1 MAKRKA
7 EGATPPQSPTKKG
20 KSSAGSIPTDFRPFF
35 RVGLLDEAVEGKY
48 RSEYASAEPYKHA
61 VIHGLIDDSLLR
73 KVREEVLKNVE
84 FTPKETDIYRI
95 HQSGDL
101 ANLDG
106 LPKSALKLLP
116 SLRQLRDSLYSK
128 LFRDYIRGITGCGP
142 LSGRKTDMAIN
153 VYTPGSHLLAHD
165 DVIGSRRVSYILYL
179 TSPDDPWQP
188 SWGGALRLYPTRVAE
203 DGVTRVPEPEW
214 AKAIPPAWNQLSFFE
229 VQPGLSFHDVEEVYT
244 PKGEDERVR
253 MAISG
258 WFHIPQEGEEGYIEG
273 LEEELAERSS
283 LQQLQSK
290 SDIFDYP
297 KPLETKNG
305 HGEDVEEQGEGEEG
319 SASLTEKDLDFL
331 LGFIAPTYLTPD
343 TLESLSDA
351 FAEDSSV
358 QIAQFLSKS
367 FARRLKDFVKAR
379 DAKQYSPENSEGWK
393 IAIPPHKHRY
403 LYLQKPPAKNG
414 VNPDEL
420 NPIEQLLT
428 VLLPSRPFA
437 KLLQL
442 ATGLKIT
449 AGGFLARRFR
459 RGLDYTLATGAGG
472 DEDDGGEEEDGEG
485 EDSSPGAGLKVEVCL
500 GITPSK
506 GWGGEDDEDEDEE
519 EERAKNGRSKGKDK
533 VKVPRRSKFDDSE
546 KTVGGY
552 EMYMAGDSDSDSDEE
567 DDPDQAFKSNGK
579 RKKADPAIYRSSRGS
594 EDDGILFTMPAS
606 WNRLGI
612 VLRDTGVLRF
622 VKYISKSAA
631 GDRWDVIGEWGV
643 GDDGENGETEQWL
656 GIQNAA
662 DDGDDAEVEG
672 ADEEAGGGGGEGE
685 GQNGSDSASGSGG
698 A

>member
-7 EGATPPQSPTKKG
+7 EGASPPQSPTKKG
-20 KSSAGSIPTDFRPFF
+20 KPAGSIPTDFKPFF
-35 RVGLLDEAVEGKY
+35 REGLFDEAVEGKY
-48 RSEYASAEPYKHA
+48 RSEYATAEPFVFPDISPFCFCVSLSEAHWERLRYKHA
-61 VIHGLIDDSLLR
+61 VIHGLIDDALLR
-73 KVREEVLKNVE
+73 NVRQEVLKNVE
-84 FTPKETDIYRI
+84 FAPKETDIYRI

-128 LFRDYIRGITGCGP
+128 LFRDYVCGITGCGP
-142 LSGRKTDMAIN
+142 LSGKKTDMAIN

-179 TSPDDPWQP
+179 TSPDGPWQP
-188 SWGGALRLYPTRVAE
+188 SWGGALRLYPTKVAE

-214 AKAIPPAWNQLSFFE
+214 TKTIPPAWNQLSFFE
-229 VQPGLSFHDVEEVYT
+229 VQPGLSFHDVEEVYA
-244 PKGEDERVR
+244 PEEEGGDERIR

-273 LEEELAERSS
+273 LEEEFAEKSS

-297 KPLETKNG
+297 KPLEFESG
-305 HGEDVEEQGEGEEG
+305 HEPDGEEQDGDEEG
-319 SASLTEKDLDFL
+319 GIALTEKDLDFL
-331 LGFIAPTYLTPD
+331 LNFIAPTYLTPD

-367 FARRLKDFVKAR
+367 FAKKLKEFVKAR
-379 DAKQYSPENSEGWK
+379 DAKQYSSGDSEGWR
-393 IAIPPHKHRY
+393 IALPPHKHRY

-414 VNPDEL
+414 VNIEGL

-428 VLLPSRPFA
+428 VLLPSKSFA
-437 KLLQL
+437 KLLHL

-459 RGLDYTLATGAGG
+459 RGLDYTLATGVGG
-472 DEDDGGEEEDGEG
+472 DGGDDGEGEDGEG

-506 GWGGEDDEDEDEE
+506 GWGGEDDEDDDEEDEK
-519 EERAKNGRSKGKDK
+519 AKNGKSKGKGK
-533 VKVPRRSKFDDSE
+533 AKVPRPSKFDDSE

-552 EMYMAGDSDSDSDEE
+552 EM
-567 DDPDQAFKSNGK
+567 
-579 RKKADPAIYRSSRGS
+579 
-594 EDDGILFTMPAS
+594 
-606 WNRLGI
+606 
-612 VLRDTGVLRF
+612 
-622 VKYISKSAA
+622 
-631 GDRWDVIGEWGV
+631 
-643 GDDGENGETEQWL
+643 
-656 GIQNAA
+656 
-662 DDGDDAEVEG
+662 
-672 ADEEAGGGGGEGE
+672 
-685 GQNGSDSASGSGG
+685 
-698 A
+698 

>member
-1 MAKRKA
+1 MVKRKA
-7 EGATPPQSPTKKG
+7 EGASAPQSPTKRG
-20 KSSAGSIPTDFRPFF
+20 KSSAGSIPTDFKPFF
-35 RVGLLDEAVEGKY
+35 RDGLFDEAVEGKY
-48 RSEYASAEPYKHA
+48 RSEYATAQPYKHA
-61 VIHGLIDDSLLR
+61 VIHGLIDDTLLR
-73 KVREEVLKNVE
+73 NVRREVLQNVE

-128 LFRDYIRGITGCGP
+128 LFRDYVCGITGCGP
-142 LSGRKTDMAIN
+142 LSGKKTDMAIN

-229 VQPGLSFHDVEEVYT
+229 VQPGLSFHDVEEVYA
-244 PKGEDERVR
+244 PEGEDERIR

-258 WFHIPQEGEEGYIEG
+258 WFHIPQEGEGGYIEG
-273 LEEELAERSS
+273 LEEELAEKSS

-290 SDIFDYP
+290 
-297 KPLETKNG
+297 N
-305 HGEDVEEQGEGEEG
+305 
-319 SASLTEKDLDFL
+319 LDFL
-331 LGFIAPTYLTPD
+331 LNFIAPTYLTPD

-367 FARRLKDFVKAR
+367 FARKLKEFVKAR

-393 IAIPPHKHRY
+393 VALPPHKHRY
-403 LYLQKPPAKNG
+403 LYLQKPPVKNG
-414 VNPDEL
+414 VDPDEL

-428 VLLPSRPFA
+428 VLLPSKSFA
-437 KLLQL
+437 KLLRL

-459 RGLDYTLATGAGG
+459 RGLDYTLATGVGG
-472 DEDDGGEEEDGEG
+472 DGDGDGEEEEGEG
-485 EDSSPGAGLKVEVCL
+485 EDPSPGAGLRVEVCL

-506 GWGGEDDEDEDEE
+506 GWSGEDDEEEDEE
-519 EERAKNGRSKGKDK
+519 EDKAKNGKSKGKGK
-533 VKVPRRSKFDDSE
+533 VKVPRHSKFDDSE

-567 DDPDQAFKSNGK
+567 DDPDQAFKSNRK
-579 RKKADPAIYRSSRGS
+579 RKKADPAIYRSGRDN

-643 GDDGENGETEQWL
+643 GDDGESGEVEQWL
-656 GIQNAA
+656 GIQDA
-662 DDGDDAEVEG
+662 DDDDDAEVEG
-672 ADEEAGGGGGEGE
+672 VDEEAEGGGGEDGK
-685 GQNGSDSASGSGG
+685 QNGSDNASGSGG

>member
-1 MAKRKA
+1 MVKRKA
-7 EGATPPQSPTKKG
+7 EGASPPQSPTKKG
-20 KSSAGSIPTDFRPFF
+20 KSSAGSIPTDFEPFF
-35 RVGLLDEAVEGKY
+35 REGLFDEAVEGEY
-48 RSEYASAEPYKHA
+48 RSEYAAAEPYKHA
-61 VIHGLIDDSLLR
+61 VIHGLIDDTLLR
-73 KVREEVLKNVE
+73 NVREEVLKNVE
-84 FTPKETDIYRI
+84 FAPKETDIYRI

-128 LFRDYIRGITGCGP
+128 LFRDYVCGITGCGP

-188 SWGGALRLYPTRVAE
+188 SWGGSLRLYPTRVAE

-214 AKAIPPAWNQLSFFE
+214 IKAIPPAWNQLSFFE
-229 VQPGLSFHDVEEVYT
+229 VQPGLSFHDVEEVYA
-244 PKGEDERVR
+244 PESEDERIR

-273 LEEELAERSS
+273 LEEELAETSS

-290 SDIFDYP
+290 S
-297 KPLETKNG
+297 G
-305 HGEDVEEQGEGEEG
+305 
-319 SASLTEKDLDFL
+319 AALTEKDLDFL
-331 LGFIAPTYLTPD
+331 LNFIAPTYLTPD

-367 FARRLKDFVKAR
+367 FARKLKEFVKAR

-393 IAIPPHKHRY
+393 IALPPHKHRY

-414 VNPDEL
+414 VNPGDL

-428 VLLPSRPFA
+428 VLLPSKSFA

-459 RGLDYTLATGAGG
+459 RGLDYTLATGVGG
-472 DEDDGGEEEDGEG
+472 DGGDGGEEEDGEG

-519 EERAKNGRSKGKDK
+519 EESAKNGKSKGKGK
-533 VKVPRRSKFDDSE
+533 AKIPRRSKFDDSQ

-567 DDPDQAFKSNGK
+567 DDPDQAFKSNGR
-579 RKKADPAIYRSSRGS
+579 RKKADPAIYRSSRDN

-643 GDDGENGETEQWL
+643 GEDGENGETEQWL
-656 GIQNAA
+656 GIRNA
-662 DDGDDAEVEG
+662 DDGDDADAEG
-672 ADEEAGGGGGEGE
+672 GDEEAEDGGDEDE
-685 GQNGSDSASGSGG
+685 KQNGSDSASGSGG
-698 A
+698 GMICVASDINV

>member
-1 MAKRKA
+1 MVKRKA
-7 EGATPPQSPTKKG
+7 EGASAPQSPTKKG
-20 KSSAGSIPTDFRPFF
+20 KSLAGSIPTDFKPYF
-35 RVGLLDEAVEGKY
+35 REGLFDEAVKGKY
-48 RSEYASAEPYKHA
+48 RSEYATSEPYKHA
-61 VIHGLIDDSLLR
+61 VIHGLIDDTLLR
-73 KVREEVLKNVE
+73 NVRLEVLKNVE

-116 SLRQLRDSLYSK
+116 SLRKLRDSLYSK
-128 LFRDYIRGITGCGP
+128 LFRDYICEITGCGP
-142 LSGRKTDMAIN
+142 LSGKKTDMAIN
-153 VYTPGSHLLAHD
+153 VYTPGSHLLTHD

-179 TSPDDPWQP
+179 TSPDGPWQP

-203 DGVTRVPEPEW
+203 DDVTRVPEPEW
-214 AKAIPPAWNQLSFFE
+214 TKVIPPAWNQLSFFE
-229 VQPGLSFHDVEEVYT
+229 VQPGLSFHDVEEVYA
-244 PKGEDERVR
+244 PEEGEDERVR

-273 LEEELAERSS
+273 LEEELAEKSS

-290 SDIFDYP
+290 
-297 KPLETKNG
+297 NG
-305 HGEDVEEQGEGEEG
+305 V
-319 SASLTEKDLDFL
+319 ALVEKDLDFL
-331 LGFIAPTYLTPD
+331 LKFIAPTYLTPD

-367 FARRLKDFVKAR
+367 FAKKLKEFVKAR
-379 DAKQYSPENSEGWK
+379 DTKQYSSESSEGWK
-393 IAIPPHKHRY
+393 IALPPHKHRY

-414 VNPDEL
+414 INLDEL

-428 VLLPSRPFA
+428 VLLPSKSFA

-459 RGLDYTLATGAGG
+459 RGLDYTLATGTGG
-472 DEDDGGEEEDGEG
+472 EEDDDDEEEDGEE

-500 GITPSK
+500 GMTPTK
-506 GWGGEDDEDEDEE
+506 GWGGEDDEDEDEDE
-519 EERAKNGRSKGKDK
+519 EKAKNGKSKGKGK
-533 VKVPRRSKFDDSE
+533 AKVPRHSKFDDSE

-552 EMYMAGDSDSDSDEE
+552 EMYMAGDSDSDSDED

-579 RKKADPAIYRSSRGS
+579 RKKADPAIYRSGRDN

-622 VKYISKSAA
+622 VKYVSKSAA

-643 GDDGENGETEQWL
+643 GDDGENGEAEEWL
-656 GIQNAA
+656 GIQNMD
-662 DDGDDAEVEG
+662 DDGDIEG
-672 ADEEAGGGGGEGE
+672 ADEEAENGVDEDE
-685 GQNGSDSASGSGG
+685 KQNGSDSASGSG
-698 A
+698 